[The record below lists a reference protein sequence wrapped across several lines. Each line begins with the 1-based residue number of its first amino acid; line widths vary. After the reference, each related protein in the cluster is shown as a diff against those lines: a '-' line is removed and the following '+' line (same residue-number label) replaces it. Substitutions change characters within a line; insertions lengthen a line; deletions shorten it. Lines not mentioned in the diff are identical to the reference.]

1 MTNSQRLATVRARLL
16 QWLAKQGEPGEL
28 PGGSDHPITQESI
41 LIRDEYYCGRRF
53 HTAAHQAVWFIEED
67 ELKIYR
73 NSGELECVLTG
84 QEISDNAAEADKP
97 QPQRTAEIGLPAVI
111 KMPPPVEAN
120 GETNAETNLET
131 NDDSDNEIRRA
142 A

>member
-1 MTNSQRLATVRARLL
+1 MTNSQRLATVRACLL
-16 QWLAKQGEPGEL
+16 QWLAKQRDPGES
-28 PGGSDHPITQESI
+28 PVDPDHPITQESI

-53 HTAAHQAVWFIEED
+53 HTAEHQAVWFIEED

-73 NSGELECVLTG
+73 NTGELECVLTG
-84 QEISDNAAEADKP
+84 REISENAAEADNP
-97 QPQRTAEIGLPAVI
+97 PHQATDEIGLPTVL

-120 GETNAETNLET
+120 REA